1 MIAKPTNPSEKA
13 DIQPTTLHS
22 DFLFAAMHIGPLT
35 VPANYLYG
43 QNGLQAFDLCSVRIC
58 RVCVFVYVCTS
69 QCTNSRKCRKCKGLS
84 YYFY

>member
-43 QNGLQAFDLCSVRIC
+43 QNG
-58 RVCVFVYVCTS
+58 
-69 QCTNSRKCRKCKGLS
+69 
-84 YYFY
+84 